1 MRYKIVITTP
11 EKDTAEK
18 LYNIIRQTP
27 IYNSEAIITLNT
39 VKEVCDECA
48 RRD

>member
-11 EKDTAEK
+11 DKGTAQQLYDLIRETK
-18 LYNIIRQTP
+18 L
-27 IYNSEAIITLNT
+27 YNSEAIISLNS

-48 RRD
+48 RRE

>member
-11 EKDTAEK
+11 DKSTADK
-18 LYNIIRQTP
+18 LYNIIRETKL
-27 IYNSEAIITLNT
+27 YNSEAIITLQS